1 MMLQNIKKKMSF
13 DFKNIKVKDI
23 EKEIHLKD
31 KAESDGKNNL
41 PSETSEVFSITE
53 NEAIIKY
60 IVTYNNNCNTCYY
73 ANFTW

>member
-1 MMLQNIKKKMSF
+1 MSF
-13 DFKNIKVKDI
+13 DFKNIKVEDI

-60 IVTYNNNCNTCYY
+60 DEKRHQSVSDAAKYLRPN
-73 ANFTW
+73 